1 MWSDTQAREA
11 VEFYT
16 TTMDNSRI
24 TSVQVMKDTPGGD
37 STSVGFELAEQP
49 FMAISAGPY
58 FKLNPSISLMV
69 LCDTKEEIDRLWLAL
84 SEGGKELMPLQEYP
98 FSRRYGWIVDRFGLT
113 WQLDWT
119 EEPIEQK
126 IVPTFLFSNEASGK
140 VEDAMKFY
148 TEVIPNSKIEDV
160 YPYEEGESE
169 NPNAKVQFAS
179 FRLNGMQFY
188 AMDNGM
194 NTSGDENLNFNEAF
208 SLMIPCEGQKEI
220 DYFWDK
226 MSAVPEAEQCG
237 WIKDK
242 FGVSWQIAPDNLEE
256 LLSTGTPEQINN
268 VVQTFLPMK
277 KLDIATLE
285 QAWNDAK

>member
-1 MWSDTQAREA
+1 
-11 VEFYT
+11 
-16 TTMDNSRI
+16 MDNSRI

>member
-1 MWSDTQAREA
+1 
-11 VEFYT
+11 
-16 TTMDNSRI
+16 MDNSRI

-69 LCDTKEEIDRLWLAL
+69 LCETEEEIDRLWLAL

-126 IVPTFLFSNEASGK
+126 IVPTFLFSNEAAGK
-140 VEDAMKFY
+140 TEDAMKFY

-194 NTSGDENLNFNEAF
+194 DTSGDENLNFNEAF
-208 SLMIPCEGQKEI
+208 SLMIMCEDQDEI

-226 MSAVPEAEQCG
+226 MSAVSESEQCG

-242 FGVSWQIAPDNLEE
+242 FGVSWQIVPEKLDE
-256 LLSTGTPEQINN
+256 LLSTGTPEQIYN

-285 QAWNDAK
+285 KAWNDAK